1 MSGIYENFGLR
12 LPYPENWTVEDGR
25 NSEWPESVVLQSP
38 GSGFWSVSI
47 HPGDTDGTE
56 LAAQVLNTLRQEY
69 EEIEAESVRDKVG
82 DVDASGFDLNFYC
95 LDFVIT
101 ASLRVFRGGER
112 LFLVLYQAENR
123 EFEQLSPIFQLLSAS
138 ILDPQLADQV
148 S

>member
-12 LPYPENWTVEDGR
+12 LPYPENWTVEDGH

-38 GSGFWSVSI
+38 GSGFWSLSI
-47 HPGDTDGTE
+47 HPTDSDGSE

-82 DVDASGFDLNFYC
+82 EVDASGFDLNFYC
-95 LDFVIT
+95 LDFVISG
-101 ASLRVFRGGER
+101 SLRVFRDSRR
-112 LFLVLYQAENR
+112 LYLTLYQAESR
-123 EFEQLSPIFQLLSAS
+123 EFENLSPIFRLLSAC
-138 ILDPQLADQV
+138 ILNPDLANKA